1 MATLYIPWRL
11 YYPLVPI
18 SVRPDSYAVSRKSAE
33 WYPATNKTSTIT
45 YSTLKNVENRIQKEL
60 TDQEGKLRYVE
71 RSMSQA
77 YGRDTTRRNADILKN
92 VSSYN
97 RVGLTFNGRT
107 YLSLYQEYATL
118 VAAAQFT
125 ATIIRSHRLV

>member
-1 MATLYIPWRL
+1 MATLNIPWRL
-11 YYPLVPI
+11 YYPLVSI
-18 SVRPDSYAVSRKSAE
+18 STKPDSYAVSRISAG
-33 WYPATNKTSTIT
+33 WYPASRGASTIT
-45 YSTLKNVENRIQKEL
+45 YSTLRNVENNIQKAL
-60 TDQEGKLRYVE
+60 ADQEGKLRYLE
-71 RSMSQA
+71 RSLSQA
-77 YGRDTTRRNADILKN
+77 YGRNTAKRNADILKN

-125 ATIIRSHRLV
+125 ATIIRQHRLV